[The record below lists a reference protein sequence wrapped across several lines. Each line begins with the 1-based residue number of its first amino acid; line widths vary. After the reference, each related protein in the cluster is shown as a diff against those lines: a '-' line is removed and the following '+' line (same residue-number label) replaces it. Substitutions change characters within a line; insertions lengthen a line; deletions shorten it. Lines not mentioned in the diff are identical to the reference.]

1 MTSDTLVQIRRRKIT
16 EKSVLKE
23 VVKAAVET
31 KPKGR
36 RGKKAAAE
44 EGMREA
50 ESVEKKPAAE
60 EAAKE
65 EDSQKPAAEV
75 HEQVVTVSPVEEV

>member
-1 MTSDTLVQIRRRKIT
+1 M
-16 EKSVLKE
+16 E
-23 VVKAAVET
+23 VVKTAEIVET

-44 EGMREA
+44 EGMRETGG
-50 ESVEKKPAAE
+50 VEEKPAAE
-60 EAAKE
+60 EAKE

-75 HEQVVTVSPVEEV
+75 HEQVVTVSPVK

>member
-50 ESVEKKPAAE
+50 GSVEEKPAAE
-60 EAAKE
+60 EAAK
-65 EDSQKPAAEV
+65 
-75 HEQVVTVSPVEEV
+75 

>member
-50 ESVEKKPAAE
+50 ESVEKK
-60 EAAKE
+60 
-65 EDSQKPAAEV
+65 
-75 HEQVVTVSPVEEV
+75 

>member
-1 MTSDTLVQIRRRKIT
+1 M
-16 EKSVLKE
+16 E

-44 EGMREA
+44 AEEGMRETGSVSDN
-50 ESVEKKPAAE
+50 SVEEKPAAE
-60 EAAKE
+60 EASKEE

-75 HEQVVTVSPVEEV
+75 HEQVVAVSPVE